1 MIRATPEAVFE
12 ELGDPSLWFAL
23 LHHSVWKSGATSG
36 VNALREVQ
44 VHGFGAFR
52 ERMLAWDPGRRVA
65 FTMIGTTS
73 PLVARMAEDMVIEPL
88 GDGVRFHWNVVAEP
102 TALGRIIQPGLGGI
116 LRGLFMQSARNLAK
130 RTRWSEGRVAATHGA

>member
-1 MIRATPEAVFE
+1 MHRATPEAVFA

-23 LHHSVWKSGATSG
+23 LHHSVGG
-36 VNALREVQ
+36 VDALREVR

-52 ERMLAWDPGRRVA
+52 ERMLVWDPGRRVA

-88 GDGVRFHWNVVAEP
+88 GDGVRFHWNVVVDP
-102 TALGRIIQPGLGGI
+102 TTLGRLIRPALPVI
-116 LRGLFMQSARNLAK
+116 LRGLFLQSARTLAK